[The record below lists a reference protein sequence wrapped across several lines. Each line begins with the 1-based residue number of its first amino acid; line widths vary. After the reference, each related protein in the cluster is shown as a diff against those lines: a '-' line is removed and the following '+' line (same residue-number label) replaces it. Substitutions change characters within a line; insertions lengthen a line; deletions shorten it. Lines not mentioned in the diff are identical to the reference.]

1 MGGKKTFREPEVGAE
16 GSGWNF
22 LTCLKDMSN
31 FPLLLLVTIIVSQ
44 LLSPTVIQIE
54 GILQSSVP

>member
-1 MGGKKTFREPEVGAE
+1 MGEKKTFREPEVGAE

-31 FPLLLLVTIIVSQ
+31 FPLLLVTIIVSQ